1 LATHHLQTA
10 TKRAPLASQGN
21 ARTPASHGAVTAA
34 RDDLVMLIRT
44 WALDAITIVDLHG
57 RLDVETGAALH
68 EVVCEILG
76 AGRRSLVINLL
87 GVTGVDAAGLGT
99 LADAFSVSR
108 ATGGDLKLVVRCAEI
123 RELLARTKLLELLPA
138 LPTEAEAIAS
148 FEPLAI
154 H

>member
-1 LATHHLQTA
+1 
-10 TKRAPLASQGN
+10 
-21 ARTPASHGAVTAA
+21 
-34 RDDLVMLIRT
+34 
-44 WALDAITIVDLHG
+44 
-57 RLDVETGAALH
+57 
-68 EVVCEILG
+68 VVCEILG